1 VSRTTE
7 ILVSRRIAF
16 TSRHRP
22 DFHPT
27 VIREYAL
34 LAVRNLM
41 INNVANQAVI
51 KEMDP
56 VGMVGPDGELREMP
70 ARMGAKK

>member
-1 VSRTTE
+1 
-7 ILVSRRIAF
+7 
-16 TSRHRP
+16 
-22 DFHPT
+22 

>member
-1 VSRTTE
+1 M
-7 ILVSRRIAF
+7 AY
-16 TSRHRP
+16 TSAMSLL
-22 DFHPT
+22 

-41 INNVANQAVI
+41 IDNEANQAII

-70 ARMGAKK
+70 ARMGVKK